1 MAAVIT
7 HYCRACSY
15 NTPVLFSAS
24 VFSQN
29 HTCNHPG
36 TSTSKKAEMQQDELA
51 ALFQQSLSFQTP
63 TPVEPVPEPQSEQP
77 QHQHQH
83 QQEQNQDIELESHQE
98 QQPPQQEEQQQHR
111 QPIVYASTHYTPN
124 TTHLLSRTHSA
135 PNLNSPAAIP
145 TTNLLPSSRTN
156 PALLAIF
163 SRHSID
169 IDDLSPGQLELFTG
183 ADADQQLRLLE
194 LWRITLRGA
203 AAEDGVW
210 TSATSLEME
219 EQLARERW
227 ERMQSHHHHRAPAQL
242 STTDMEMMT
251 DDEGTTTASS
261 PTSVASPSMRG
272 MASATAATAH
282 QQLAEPYMLS
292 GYEQLAGRD
301 YAEQAAKAQG
311 SAYQAA
317 TDPVYKAAVE
327 NQYGAFQAMREY
339 GYESTG
345 GAGGWYGG
353 GDEEM
358 VM

>member
-1 MAAVIT
+1 
-7 HYCRACSY
+7 
-15 NTPVLFSAS
+15 
-24 VFSQN
+24 
-29 HTCNHPG
+29 
-36 TSTSKKAEMQQDELA
+36 MQQDELA

-63 TPVEPVPEPQSEQP
+63 TPVEPVPEPQPEQP
-77 QHQHQH
+77 QH

-98 QQPPQQEEQQQHR
+98 QQHPQQEEQQQHR

-135 PNLNSPAAIP
+135 PNLNSPATIP
-145 TTNLLPSSRTN
+145 TTNLLSSSRTN

-227 ERMQSHHHHRAPAQL
+227 ERMQSHHQQHHHRAPAQL

-301 YAEQAAKAQG
+301 YAEQAAKARG

-358 VM
+358 VV